1 MLYAVI
7 ISTPNMHTVTMTT
20 HIYSIRCRRASPLTG
35 SLLSKNQETERET
48 KDRIQER
55 RGRKGE

>member
-1 MLYAVI
+1 
-7 ISTPNMHTVTMTT
+7 MHTVTMTT

-35 SLLSKNQETERET
+35 SLLSKIQETERET

-55 RGRKGE
+55 MGRKGE